1 MARVAVT
8 AHEIDYVLSSWLLDR
23 IETIG
28 YGACSQPNNSG
39 DITMSNHASSILAAT
54 YLDSLFEQ
62 GCRKVPDYLGT
73 VCSEILQ
80 GSAFNPLLA
89 MRLLSMNVDEE
100 MSYESEE
107 LAKACNVPVSWFNCS
122 ALDADINEVLP
133 ALGRMALIYLSSL
146 RTAVLAECPL
156 QGVKEEPLQ
165 AEGAFMEIMAHNGF
179 GRVRSRA

>member
-1 MARVAVT
+1 
-8 AHEIDYVLSSWLLDR
+8 
-23 IETIG
+23 
-28 YGACSQPNNSG
+28 
-39 DITMSNHASSILAAT
+39 MSNHASSILAAT

-62 GCRKVPDYLGT
+62 GSRKVPDYLGM

-80 GSAFNPLLA
+80 GSAFNPLVT

-100 MSYESEE
+100 MSFESEE
-107 LAKACNVPVSWFNCS
+107 LANACNVPVSWFNCS

-146 RTAVLAECPL
+146 RTAILAECPL
-156 QGVKEEPLQ
+156 QGVREEPLQ
-165 AEGAFMEIMAHNGF
+165 AEGTFIEILKHNGF